1 LRVIKYMYF
10 DDLSESLSSYDA
22 PFAKLVL
29 SINGL
34 LIVGLFIFPNY
45 LLNQCMKVF
54 GG

>member
-10 DDLSESLSSYDA
+10 DELEQSMGTQHALIA
-22 PFAKLVL
+22 NTVL

-45 LLNQCMKVF
+45 LLNYCVKVF
-54 GG
+54 Q